1 MQGIIQVAIQTLST
15 GQPTTL
21 TADKSSSA
29 SSSNS
34 NKTAPVEQ
42 ASNNTSSS
50 NGPTSSST
58 ACVTVNTYPQ
68 TILSTAPQPNQT
80 NIQQSMNLQASQSQQ
95 ATADQQVKSAISPTL
110 NTNAQA
116 ALAILLTAQMQSQ
129 TGETSILQNPQV
141 VGILQNL
148 VSQAGNP
155 EHSKNPVNGESGTSN
170 LNELLNHPALS
181 NVIGGTLSNPTVGI
195 QQQMNWPTSVNGDNV
210 QSNGDIN
217 QASILTQ
224 PQGLVMNA
232 QQQASM
238 AQRTALLDTPKRPSL
253 LGQAPGGIS
262 SHSQP
267 TQAITSLSSSCASAT
282 PVISNSQSNS
292 TAPSILTN
300 NLSNL
305 LNAQNLSQLLGGIT
319 GESNLKQANSS
330 TTEHNT
336 SQQTAPIGQQQRPVL
351 LSNPPPQ
358 GINVS
363 QSSSMANGI
372 LMGYPTTLPP
382 QQQSQSQ
389 APSLNNPQVSMATP
403 AVQLNQ
409 FAQSTPSILASMS
422 LQQPPIT
429 TQSFSMSNNIG
440 NQQPPNNYMAVLPNQ
455 SVAASQNPFLL
466 STGYNMAVPPPT
478 STVSQLGAPPSF
490 VYGAPP
496 VQPFGH
502 PMGSNAIPGTQ
513 GICGSYVQTN
523 NVPAQLSSAQ
533 MSFGNAPIGTPANI
547 MAAYG
552 AQQGLALPSFGIQ
565 SPNVPNSIIPQPNSM
580 ASQYPTTPVQQQMQS
595 PSFNGCGIKRKLPIP
610 PSPENSPD
618 GPFIGQHSQGIG
630 GHYADSYWRN
640 RTSQSM
646 NKRQRF

>member
-1 MQGIIQVAIQTLST
+1 
-15 GQPTTL
+15 
-21 TADKSSSA
+21 
-29 SSSNS
+29 
-34 NKTAPVEQ
+34 
-42 ASNNTSSS
+42 
-50 NGPTSSST
+50 
-58 ACVTVNTYPQ
+58 
-68 TILSTAPQPNQT
+68 
-80 NIQQSMNLQASQSQQ
+80 
-95 ATADQQVKSAISPTL
+95 
-110 NTNAQA
+110 
-116 ALAILLTAQMQSQ
+116 
-129 TGETSILQNPQV
+129 
-141 VGILQNL
+141 
-148 VSQAGNP
+148 
-155 EHSKNPVNGESGTSN
+155 
-170 LNELLNHPALS
+170 
-181 NVIGGTLSNPTVGI
+181 
-195 QQQMNWPTSVNGDNV
+195 
-210 QSNGDIN
+210 
-217 QASILTQ
+217 
-224 PQGLVMNA
+224 
-232 QQQASM
+232 
-238 AQRTALLDTPKRPSL
+238 
-253 LGQAPGGIS
+253 
-262 SHSQP
+262 
-267 TQAITSLSSSCASAT
+267 
-282 PVISNSQSNS
+282 
-292 TAPSILTN
+292 
-300 NLSNL
+300 
-305 LNAQNLSQLLGGIT
+305 
-319 GESNLKQANSS
+319 
-330 TTEHNT
+330 
-336 SQQTAPIGQQQRPVL
+336 
-351 LSNPPPQ
+351 
-358 GINVS
+358 
-363 QSSSMANGI
+363 
-372 LMGYPTTLPP
+372 
-382 QQQSQSQ
+382 
-389 APSLNNPQVSMATP
+389 MATP